1 MDRPPQLNV
10 SELYGRRISKDTA
23 RLKAYNQ
30 ILDSIYS
37 RIRNQSKLPNSPA
50 NLLYTIPPFILGLP
64 RIDLEDC
71 VVYLVYQLRQ
81 NGFEVKYSYPNL
93 LGISW
98 QHHERNY
105 ILEQSPIMQAMLV
118 TSNSLK
124 EKQHSR
130 VQKAFDKK
138 PKKDKKKVSV
148 AENTNVIISPYA
160 LDNSSPSVGRGP
172 QASDYQPPQDFLK
185 QMEAPEPKKTT
196 GNTNSSM
203 STSGVLADLW
213 KL

>member
-1 MDRPPQLNV
+1 MA
-10 SELYGRRISKDTA
+10 KDAA

-30 ILDSIYS
+30 ILESIYS
-37 RIRNQSKLPNSPA
+37 RIRNQSQLPNCPT

-81 NGFEVKYSYPNL
+81 NGFSVQYSYPNL
-93 LGISW
+93 LAISW
-98 QHHERNY
+98 SHYERDY

-124 EKQHSR
+124 EKQHSKIQR
-130 VQKAFDKK
+130 AFEK
-138 PKKDKKKVSV
+138 PKKEKKVKKTVSM
-148 AENTNVIISPYA
+148 AGNVVISPYA
-160 LDNSSPSVGRGP
+160 LDSAPSAGKAL
-172 QASDYQPPQDFLK
+172 QAGDYQPPSVFLK
-185 QMEAPEPKKTT
+185 EMEKPDPKKTPIP
-196 GNTNSSM
+196 NTSAS
-203 STSGVLADLW
+203 SGVLADLW